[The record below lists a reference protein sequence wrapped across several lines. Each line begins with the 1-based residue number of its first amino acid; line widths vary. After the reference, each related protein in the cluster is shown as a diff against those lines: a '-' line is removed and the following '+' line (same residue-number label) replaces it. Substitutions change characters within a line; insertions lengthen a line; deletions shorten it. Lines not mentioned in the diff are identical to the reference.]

1 MSPVANL
8 APVVVTGQYIG
19 QTYSSMLNDPV
30 TSESA
35 LFYLG
40 GALLGAVGQGGI
52 YDYQRQGN
60 RITGYTQRPQFRDV
74 SNFNVGLITQAAGL
88 TLDETLT
95 YAGDLAYAESSN
107 YSPNQPYGLS
117 PRTAAFISL
126 GYSYG
131 QSGVFGQ

>member
-1 MSPVANL
+1 
-8 APVVVTGQYIG
+8 
-19 QTYSSMLNDPV
+19 MLNDPV

-74 SNFNVGLITQAAGL
+74 SNFNVGLVTQAAGL
-88 TLDETLT
+88 TLGKVCTGGSEC
-95 YAGDLAYAESSN
+95 S
-107 YSPNQPYGLS
+107 
-117 PRTAAFISL
+117 RW
-126 GYSYG
+126 
-131 QSGVFGQ
+131 